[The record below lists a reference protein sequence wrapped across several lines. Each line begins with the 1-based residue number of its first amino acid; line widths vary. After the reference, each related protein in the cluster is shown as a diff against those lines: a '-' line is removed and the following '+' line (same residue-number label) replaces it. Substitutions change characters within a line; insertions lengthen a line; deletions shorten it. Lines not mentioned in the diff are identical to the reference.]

1 MLVKSHEFY
10 FNTISESINF
20 AFKATKGTAIMKN
33 LQDTFLLSN
42 GTTIPCLGFGT
53 WQIKEQ
59 AATTAVLNAIE
70 CGYRHIDTAAVYEN
84 ESEVGDAIRT
94 AGIPRN
100 QLFITSKLWNNN
112 KTVKQARQAFEETM
126 KRLQLDYLDLYLI
139 HWPAVPN
146 MDPDWLQTNRE
157 KWRALENLHAEG
169 RIRAI
174 GVSNFLP
181 HHFEPLLADVNIT
194 PMVNQIEVHPGFPQ
208 HAAVAYC
215 HKHKIQPQAWSPLGK
230 GEVLNAPEI
239 KTIAKK
245 HGKTPAQVCL
255 RWCLQNNVLPLTKT
269 VSPERMKSNA
279 DIFDF
284 TLAPEEISI
293 LDSLP
298 PCGGG
303 CINPDTRTF

>member
-1 MLVKSHEFY
+1 MKSL
-10 FNTISESINF
+10 N
-20 AFKATKGTAIMKN
+20 
-33 LQDTFLLSN
+33 DTFLLPN
-42 GTTIPCLGFGT
+42 GTAIPCLGFGT

-59 AATTAVLNAIE
+59 AATTAVRNAIA

-84 ESEVGDAIRT
+84 ETEVGEAIRNG
-94 AGIPRN
+94 GIPRN

-112 KTVKQARQAFEETM
+112 KTVEQSRQAFEETM
-126 KRLQLDYLDLYLI
+126 KRLQLDYLDLFLI

-146 MDPDWLQTNRE
+146 MDPDWQRTNRE
-157 KWRALENLHAEG
+157 KWRALESLHAEG

-181 HHFEPLLADVNIT
+181 HHFETLLPDVDIV

-215 HKHKIQPQAWSPLGK
+215 REHNILPQAWSPLGS
-230 GEVLNAPEI
+230 GAVLDAPEI
-239 KTIAKK
+239 IATAKK
-245 HGKTPAQVCL
+245 HEKSAAQVCL
-255 RWCLQNNVLPLTKT
+255 RWCLQNGVLPLTKT
-269 VSPERMKSNA
+269 VSPERMNSNA

-284 TLAPEEISI
+284 TLDTEDMETLNA
-293 LDSLP
+293 LP